1 MESCGVILM
10 CDDPSSQ
17 LLAEQLKHLNTLY
30 KARMDAFV
38 GWVAFSTH
46 HFFWSSSDGK

>member
-1 MESCGVILM
+1 M

-38 GWVAFSTH
+38 GWAASFCPPNLMES
-46 HFFWSSSDGK
+46 F